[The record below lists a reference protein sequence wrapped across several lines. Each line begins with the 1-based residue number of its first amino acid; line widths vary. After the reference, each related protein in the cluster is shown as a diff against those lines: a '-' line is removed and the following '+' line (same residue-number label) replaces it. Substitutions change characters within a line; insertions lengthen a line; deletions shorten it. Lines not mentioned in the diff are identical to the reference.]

1 MSVVENRPDSETKYP
16 TVKEGFLWWEF
27 GVFIFNNLF
36 YFAARDFETP
46 AVPLSLILVDIPP
59 MIVFVLFFISKYI
72 FSKSDHG
79 DRSLRIYRNRLGLLV
94 GCLIALIIVMPI
106 FILEGD
112 LNVGDMFLYPFVLV
126 GLVVPFQIFA
136 VAG

>member
-46 AVPLSLILVDIPP
+46 AVLLSLSWWTSHP
-59 MIVFVLFFISKYI
+59 
-72 FSKSDHG
+72 
-79 DRSLRIYRNRLGLLV
+79 
-94 GCLIALIIVMPI
+94 
-106 FILEGD
+106 
-112 LNVGDMFLYPFVLV
+112 
-126 GLVVPFQIFA
+126 
-136 VAG
+136 